1 MMSSQWFRFTAR
13 LLIVALLALH
23 LPMRGANAALLGTET
38 AIDQTQTVQNRERVE
53 TFMAR
58 ADVQTQLE
66 KMGIKADDATS
77 RVAAM
82 TDDEINQVA
91 GKLDTLPAGGVEVW
105 AILLII
111 LVVLIITDFLG
122 WTKIFPWQIGG
133 ARE

>member
-1 MMSSQWFRFTAR
+1 MNSQWFRITAR
-13 LLIVALLALH
+13 LLIFAVLALH
-23 LPMRGANAALLGTET
+23 LPMRGANAAMLGTES
-38 AIDQTQTVQNRERVE
+38 AIEQAQTVQNRERVE

>member
-1 MMSSQWFRFTAR
+1 MSSQWFRFTAR

>member
-1 MMSSQWFRFTAR
+1 MSSQWSRFTAR

-38 AIDQTQTVQNRERVE
+38 AIEQTQTVQNRERVE

>member
-1 MMSSQWFRFTAR
+1 MNSQWFRITAR
-13 LLIVALLALH
+13 LLIFAVLALH
-23 LPMRGANAALLGTET
+23 LPMRGANAAMLGTES
-38 AIDQTQTVQNRERVE
+38 AIEQAQTVQNRERVA

-122 WTKIFPWQIGG
+122 WTKIFPWQFGG